1 MDIKIGYKIVNAML
15 DFSKWLELKAVGLN
29 VRLSMV
35 KYKRENGHL

>member
-15 DFSKWLELKAVGLN
+15 SLSKWLELKAVGLN

-35 KYKRENGHL
+35 SYKRENGFL